1 MKVKMVPIGQ
11 VLPYERNPRTR
22 DQKAIDSLAASIQ
35 EFGWNQPIVVD
46 EDMVIIVGHTRLL
59 AAQKLGVPKVP
70 VMIADHLTPAQAK
83 AYRIADNRTGENT
96 SWDPDLLKLELLD
109 LSALAGTP
117 TEAVSI
123 SDPVLQLT
131 GLDQAELIRT
141 LEADKKILPP
151 AADPKPGNPPP
162 SLAPIEE
169 PEFKPSDQLE
179 FGTHC
184 MTVGYEHP
192 EVVTKII
199 RLLKKDFPKLDILLN
214 NEPLEGET

>member
-11 VLPYERNPRTR
+11 VLPYDRNPRKR
-22 DQKAIDSLAASIQ
+22 DQKDVDSLAAVIK
-35 EFGWNQPIVVD
+35 ECGWNQPIVVD
-46 EDMVIIVGHTRLL
+46 KDFVIVAGHTRLA
-59 AAQKLGVPKVP
+59 AAQKLGLAKVP
-70 VMIADHLTPAQAK
+70 VFIADHLTPAQAK

-96 SWDPDLLKLELLD
+96 CWDPDLLKLELLD

-117 TEAVSI
+117 AEAISI

-151 AADPKPGNPPP
+151 AEDPKPGKKSPG
-162 SLAPIEE
+162 LAPIEE
-169 PEFKPSDQLE
+169 PEFRPSDQLE

-192 EVVTKII
+192 EVVTKIL
-199 RLLKKDFPKLDILLN
+199 RLLRKDFPKLEILLN

>member
-1 MKVKMVPIGQ
+1 
-11 VLPYERNPRTR
+11 
-22 DQKAIDSLAASIQ
+22 
-35 EFGWNQPIVVD
+35 
-46 EDMVIIVGHTRLL
+46 
-59 AAQKLGVPKVP
+59 VPKVP

-151 AADPKPGNPPP
+151 AEDPKPGKKSPG
-162 SLAPIEE
+162 LAPIEE
-169 PEFKPSDQLE
+169 PEFRPSDQLE

-192 EVVTKII
+192 EVVTKIL
-199 RLLKKDFPKLDILLN
+199 RLLRKDFPKLEILLN